1 MGEKRGRDDGRVRL
15 ETPFSS
21 HTLPEVV
28 FLLRF
33 VYHGATADQLEAV
46 EPHAAGIIRLA
57 HALDLGGLQPG
68 LGSAVSAFL
77 TKKLVTVPQNTLEG
91 RSTLMSWL
99 GVAEGWGQQL
109 EWAQGIR

>member
-1 MGEKRGRDDGRVRL
+1 MYVHHL
-15 ETPFSS
+15 
-21 HTLPEVV
+21 
-28 FLLRF
+28 
-33 VYHGATADQLEAV
+33 
-46 EPHAAGIIRLA
+46 
-57 HALDLGGLQPG
+57 GLQPG